1 MLRNK
6 LRSQKYLL
14 HDKGSVSYPWG
25 KEYEIN
31 DTRRTDKLFGKSSF
45 DSHVWDHT
53 SKNLNINYGVVK
65 NYKKVIGYYL
75 SDFSEWNAFLG

>member
-45 DSHVWDHT
+45 DSHV
-53 SKNLNINYGVVK
+53 
-65 NYKKVIGYYL
+65 
-75 SDFSEWNAFLG
+75 